1 MERYPADMFREQK
14 IRRDR
19 RRKDVHKP
27 GSSSSTQDDASKDKK
42 GVDPSNREAEDK
54 PSQEVAK
61 TLVGEKCAEAKDVPV
76 FDFASLKRETD
87 EITAM
92 TSKKFSKRQVYS
104 NWSRY
109 EELSEAHEAW
119 KEEKNPSA
127 DFESLL
133 NAPVSAGGHFKFKS
147 ERSWDVNPASL
158 YSEYFALD
166 LDTISQGLA
175 CIPFYQKLDLP
186 KSLFSGL
193 GRLYLDEV
201 YPHWCRGRVEK
212 CLGKTTL
219 SAPNQDSNLDLPI
232 IGSAANCKTSVLDHV
247 STEGGESLVKN
258 LDEELEK
265 MEYFVKQSAVRYSA
279 ASTTKKNSQS
289 VNDKPVTT
297 KLINILSYK
306 ENNQNTDPSMY
317 ENFDEDV
324 QLENKSLVS
333 FSFEPKI
340 VSQTGESVTISVPSI
355 NLNSLNRDSISE
367 NVVIHNKLTK
377 PTLSDTVLG
386 QTTSQASKDN
396 VSLTEKVQNN
406 IAQDKINATKL
417 TAHRIESNEI
427 TINTYKTEERSAEE
441 INGNIEIDLSEE
453 DTPPAKCLS
462 AIVAE
467 GSKPEDG
474 AKPIEQAP
482 GLLDQRPSRQ
492 KKGHRKVGKSEKVE
506 TFEGKEPKIKLEE
519 KKAIIE
525 NEKLTVSSKNNDA
538 KQKEKCIEDRKLE
551 EKKIKQDVEKAR
563 KNDKVHKE
571 EVMKGIEVVV
581 KASGEGEDDLDFL
594 LSLKKPVAEV
604 ASKLQQS
611 GKQGRS
617 AIEAP
622 HQLETSPECN
632 LDDSFGKCRTF
643 RLPPLTPTNPT
654 IVSFPPPPSP
664 NFIKS
669 TLLAPLFFMS
679 AIAMMNIRGDTVP
692 IWSQTTD
699 SFHSPSDSIMISWY
713 MSSLRAFSHP
723 VSPHTIILSLLY
735 DEADE
740 TNLLLLSSN
749 VKKDENLEDWLDS
762 MLDD

>member
-1 MERYPADMFREQK
+1 MEPGERPYNPKQSREQK

-19 RRKDVHKP
+19 RRKDIHKP
-27 GSSSSTQDDASKDKK
+27 GSSSSTQDDASKEKK
-42 GVDPSNREAEDK
+42 DVDPKNQEAKEQN
-54 PSQEVAK
+54 QEVAR
-61 TLVGEKCAEAKDVPV
+61 TLVGEVCAGSTEAKEVPV

-92 TSKKFSKRQVYS
+92 TSKRFSKRQVYS

-186 KSLFSGL
+186 KNLFS
-193 GRLYLDEV
+193 
-201 YPHWCRGRVEK
+201 
-212 CLGKTTL
+212 
-219 SAPNQDSNLDLPI
+219 
-232 IGSAANCKTSVLDHV
+232 
-247 STEGGESLVKN
+247 
-258 LDEELEK
+258 DEELEK
-265 MEYFVKQSAVRYSA
+265 MEYFVKQSAVRYNA
-279 ASTTKKNSQS
+279 ASTTKKSSQS

-306 ENNQNTDPSMY
+306 ENNHNTDLSMY

-377 PTLSDTVLG
+377 PTLSDTILG
-386 QTTSQASKDN
+386 QTTSQAPKDN

-417 TAHRIESNEI
+417 TSHRIESNKI
-427 TINTYKTEERSAEE
+427 TTNTYKTEERSAEE
-441 INGNIEIDLSEE
+441 INGSIEIDLPEE
-453 DTPPAKCLS
+453 DAPAKCLS
-462 AIVAE
+462 DMVAE
-467 GSKPEDG
+467 ESKPEVVD
-474 AKPIEQAP
+474 KPIEQAP
-482 GLLDQRPSRQ
+482 VLLDQRPSRQ

-506 TFEGKEPKIKLEE
+506 TFEEKEPKIKLEE

-525 NEKLTVSSKNNDA
+525 NEKLLVSSKNNDA
-538 KQKEKCIEDRKLE
+538 KLKEKCIEDRKIE
-551 EKKIKQDVEKAR
+551 EKKIKQDVKKAR

-581 KASGEGEDDLDFL
+581 KASEEEDDLDFL

-604 ASKLQQS
+604 NSKLQQS

-617 AIEAP
+617 AIEG
-622 HQLETSPECN
+622 ESC
-632 LDDSFGKCRTF
+632 
-643 RLPPLTPTNPT
+643 
-654 IVSFPPPPSP
+654 
-664 NFIKS
+664 
-669 TLLAPLFFMS
+669 
-679 AIAMMNIRGDTVP
+679 
-692 IWSQTTD
+692 
-699 SFHSPSDSIMISWY
+699 
-713 MSSLRAFSHP
+713 
-723 VSPHTIILSLLY
+723 
-735 DEADE
+735 
-740 TNLLLLSSN
+740 
-749 VKKDENLEDWLDS
+749 
-762 MLDD
+762 

>member
-1 MERYPADMFREQK
+1 MESGERTYNPKQSREQK

-19 RRKDVHKP
+19 RRKDIHKP
-27 GSSSSTQDDASKDKK
+27 GSFSSTQDDASKEKK
-42 GVDPSNREAEDK
+42 GVDPKNREAEDK

-186 KSLFSGL
+186 KSLFS
-193 GRLYLDEV
+193 
-201 YPHWCRGRVEK
+201 
-212 CLGKTTL
+212 
-219 SAPNQDSNLDLPI
+219 
-232 IGSAANCKTSVLDHV
+232 
-247 STEGGESLVKN
+247 
-258 LDEELEK
+258 DEELEK

-279 ASTTKKNSQS
+279 ASTTKKTSQS

-377 PTLSDTVLG
+377 PTLSDTVPG

-396 VSLTEKVQNN
+396 VSLAEKVQNN

-417 TAHRIESNEI
+417 TARRIESNEI
-427 TINTYKTEERSAEE
+427 TINTYKTEERSTEE
-441 INGNIEIDLSEE
+441 INGSIEIDLSEE

-462 AIVAE
+462 AVVAE
-467 GSKPEDG
+467 GSKPEDV

-482 GLLDQRPSRQ
+482 VLLDQRPSRQ

-525 NEKLTVSSKNNDA
+525 NEKLIVSSKNNDA
-538 KQKEKCIEDRKLE
+538 KQKEKCIEDGKLE

-571 EVMKGIEVVV
+571 EVMKGIEVAV

-604 ASKLQQS
+604 TSKLQQS
-611 GKQGRS
+611 GRQGRS
-617 AIEAP
+617 AIEEGNHRA
-622 HQLETSPECN
+622 QAT
-632 LDDSFGKCRTF
+632 K
-643 RLPPLTPTNPT
+643 
-654 IVSFPPPPSP
+654 
-664 NFIKS
+664 
-669 TLLAPLFFMS
+669 FMS
-679 AIAMMNIRGDTVP
+679 VGGREP
-692 IWSQTTD
+692 CQLFQQFKYSRLSQ
-699 SFHSPSDSIMISWY
+699 FFPKHKP
-713 MSSLRAFSHP
+713 P
-723 VSPHTIILSLLY
+723 N